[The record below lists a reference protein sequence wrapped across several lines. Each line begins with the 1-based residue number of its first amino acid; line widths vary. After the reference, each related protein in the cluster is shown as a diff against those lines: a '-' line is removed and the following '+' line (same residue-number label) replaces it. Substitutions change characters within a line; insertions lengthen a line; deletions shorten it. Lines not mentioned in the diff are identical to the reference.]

1 MKKIIKVMVLVLIT
15 FLFTR
20 CDDTDGPHPNVNSVL
35 ENATEYPDGF
45 FPAEEALIQVTV
57 DGSTIISPTVKAK
70 VDIAFMLDR
79 SGSIQNTDPGEISKQ
94 VVQGM
99 LAGLN
104 PSQHRANVI
113 TFSDDAKFVCNDIS
127 SLSTNFSALSTC
139 LQNLGSPDGFT
150 NIAAAMS
157 LSNTILG
164 TNGANHRIAILFTD
178 GYPQSE
184 SSYGYDTDQDALITN
199 TIVPDA
205 ISNDIVYYVVYLNT
219 DPDIQTGSDEEAN
232 VTSLISNICSRTG
245 GHCYTI
251 NNVNQLQG
259 IFNEI
264 IEENEN
270 SLYLKNVSMNLHINE
285 EYTLVNTSSF
295 ITTGLTYQVN
305 GNQITTTPMSS
316 LQQNQR
322 ISLTFK
328 ATAFEPIPPEDEVL
342 STNIP
347 VFSSNAKILYDLGD
361 GVQQSEVIPQ
371 ISIKWL
377 KPPTVLVK
385 KIIEP
390 SSREMTIKV
399 INYIRDTEISDIS
412 LWEIVSSNME
422 VKLNTCNPIPDHIF
436 SPTYRSNNTFDYEP
450 EKLYYKLGKL
460 NTFETAIVKF
470 NFRYYGSP
478 EGIVATDLSKP
489 SATLLYT
496 LPDGTR
502 KELQFVD
509 QCGENNECWQG
520 ERTIDAAE
528 YALEDEIALPDF
540 NIYASGFVP
549 QKEYEFDLPI
559 AGSYHMWND
568 SYHNGWLPSPED
580 EHFTNPDPFVIG
592 NKNRV
597 WFHIDQYGNA
607 ASNTNLIVKL
617 YLKDEFSFSYTDY
630 TDDGWILLG
639 QKELPTDNERIID
652 FIEFNPQDELSG
664 DDWEHFSELQ
674 KAWYKLVIDY
684 SGEELRKN
692 NNMAFK
698 EIRIV
703 NE

>member
-1 MKKIIKVMVLVLIT
+1 MKKITKLLVLVLVT
-15 FLFTR
+15 FLFAQ
-20 CDDTDGPHPNVNSVL
+20 CDDTDVPHPIVNSVL

-57 DGSTIISPTVKAK
+57 DGSTIVSPSVEAK
-70 VDIAFMLDR
+70 VDIAFILDR

-99 LAGLN
+99 LAELN
-104 PSQHRANVI
+104 PSQHRTNVV

-139 LQNLGSPDGFT
+139 LQNLESPDGLT

-245 GHCYTI
+245 GRCYTI

-270 SLYLKNVSMNLHINE
+270 SLYLKNVSMNLHINDA
-285 EYTLVNTSSF
+285 YTLVNTSSY
-295 ITTGLTYQVN
+295 ITTRLTYPVN
-305 GNQITTTPMSS
+305 GNQITTSPISS
-316 LQQNQR
+316 LHQNQR

-328 ATAFEPIPPEDEVL
+328 VTALEPIPPEDEVL

-347 VFSSNAKILYDLGD
+347 VFTGNAKILYDMGD
-361 GVQQSEVIPQ
+361 GVQQSEVVPQ

-390 SSREMTIKV
+390 SSREMTIKI

-422 VKLNTCNPIPDHIF
+422 VKLNTCNPIPDRVF
-436 SPTYRSNNTFDYEP
+436 SPHYCSNTTFAYHP

-478 EGIVATDLSKP
+478 GGTVATDLSKP

-502 KELQFVD
+502 KELQFVE
-509 QCGENNECWQG
+509 QCGDNNECWQG
-520 ERTIDAAE
+520 ERTINAAE
-528 YALEDEIALPDF
+528 YALEDEIVLPDF
-540 NIYASGFVP
+540 NINSLSYIP
-549 QKEYEFDLPI
+549 QKEYDLDLPVAKNRHI
-559 AGSYHMWND
+559 WND
-568 SYHNGWLPSPED
+568 SHHNGWLASATAE
-580 EHFTNPDPFVIG
+580 ESTNPDPFVIG

-607 ASNTNLIVKL
+607 APNSSLIVKL
-617 YLKDEFSFSYTDY
+617 YLKDEFNFSYSDY
-630 TDDGWILLG
+630 TDNGWILLG
-639 QKELPTDNERIID
+639 QKELSTDNERIID
-652 FIEFNPQDELSG
+652 FIEFNPQEALSG
-664 DDWEHFSELQ
+664 DEYDLYFGLE
-674 KAWYKLVIDY
+674 KAFYKVVIDY
-684 SGEELRKN
+684 PGEELRKN

-698 EIRIV
+698 EIMIT